1 MRASASATGNR
12 GKKRSAGGSRVV
24 LWLARG
30 VSLPLFAFSLF
41 WIVFVLDSPFASEPT
56 NALTTAG
63 VLLVPVCGVI
73 VAWLSP
79 RIGAVIMALGAV
91 GVGAL
96 LYVRNIDSPEEI
108 PLAFLL
114 FCLPYLI
121 LAVLFLMA
129 STSNRAR

>member
-1 MRASASATGNR
+1 MSASPSATG
-12 GKKRSAGGSRVV
+12 KRTKNGSGGGSRFV

-41 WIVFVLDSPFASEPT
+41 WIIFVIDSPFASAPT
-56 NALTTAG
+56 NTLSVVAVLVVPAL
-63 VLLVPVCGVI
+63 GVI
-73 VAWLSP
+73 IAWLSA
-79 RIGAVIMALGAV
+79 RIGAVVMAVGAV

-96 LYVRNIDSPEEI
+96 LYIRNMDSPEAI

-121 LAVLFLMA
+121 LSVLFFMA
-129 STSNRAR
+129 AGRSTS

>member
-1 MRASASATGNR
+1 MRASASATGSR
-12 GKKRSAGGSRVV
+12 VKKYPPGGSRIV

-41 WIVFVLDSPFASEPT
+41 WIVFVLNSPFSAAP
-56 NALTTAG
+56 TTAFAAAG
-63 VLLVPVCGVI
+63 ALLVPVCGVI
-73 VAWLSP
+73 IAWLSP
-79 RIGAVIMALGAV
+79 RIGAVIIMLGAI

-108 PLAFLL
+108 PMAFLL

-121 LAVLFLMA
+121 LSVLFLMA
-129 STSNRAR
+129 STRAR